1 MTASEV
7 NYQGI
12 RAVLQPERGSPRT
25 AAGPETAARPGAAGA
40 SLQSAGVFELYV
52 SLCYND
58 FTGENVIANSAGVF
72 QL

>member
-1 MTASEV
+1 MLYSSQEEA
-7 NYQGI
+7 
-12 RAVLQPERGSPRT
+12 LP
-25 AAGPETAARPGAAGA
+25 ARPQGLKLPRGPALWGQACRA
-40 SLQSAGVFELYV
+40 PGVFELYV